1 MGPTEATTQSP
12 KINFVNGQKRT
23 PFKAYASGSKRRKSR
38 KKASRSAGVHQLD
51 GQIGK
56 TSDIPDGLIGEP
68 NECLVM
74 VNGLS
79 TIALLDSGSMGSTI
93 TSQYWNENFPDQPVH
108 PLDDLLTLSGAGGS
122 EIPYVEVDMKLPGL
136 DASPFPFLVVEETE
150 YNFRVPVLIG
160 TNILNKILDGLVN
173 AHGVRF
179 AQKASLPSA
188 MNCALSVIQTA
199 RKTLG
204 KRKNVICEVHLCEI
218 TELAPGE
225 GRRVV
230 GCIRVD
236 TPIPKQVALVS
247 GVKKYQAGGVEV
259 TPTAV
264 CVEQHDRYIQFDM
277 LNRCTRHVTLPGGTV
292 VANLVQVQL
301 MEMTAVGGHPQDGD
315 RVFQCFGPDF
325 KQDELP
331 QRLLTS
337 VRENIWHLQ
346 CHRPGPWENRSDQTS
361 HDITILYSL
370 QGEDQESSTTY
381 VRRSASALKA
391 DAGPWCDPTIKQPLD
406 IQCCL
411 GAQAQWRTEILF
423 WSETDQP
430 ALSGWCQLSPE
441 DRRDLQELSTSPHW
455 I

>member
-1 MGPTEATTQSP
+1 M
-12 KINFVNGQKRT
+12 
-23 PFKAYASGSKRRKSR
+23 AYASGSKRRKSW
-38 KKASRSAGVHQLD
+38 KKPSRSAGVHQLD
-51 GQIGK
+51 GQTGK
-56 TSDIPDGLIGEP
+56 TSGIPDALIGEP

-79 TIALLDSGSMGSTI
+79 TIALLDSGSMVSTI

-122 EIPYVEVDMKLPGL
+122 EIPYRGYVEVNTKLPGL

-150 YNFRVPVLIG
+150 YNSRVPVLIG

-173 AHGVRF
+173 THGVRF

-204 KRKNVICEVHLCEI
+204 KRNNVISEVHLCDT

-247 GVKKYQAGGVEV
+247 GIKKYQAGGVEV

-264 CVEQHDRYIQFDM
+264 CVEQHDRYIEFDM
-277 LNRCTRHVTLPGGTV
+277 LNRCTRHVTLPGGIV
-292 VANLVQVQL
+292 VAHLVQVQL
-301 MEMTAVGGHPQDGD
+301 MEMTAVEGHLQDGD
-315 RVFQCFGPDF
+315 SVFQCFGPDF

-331 QRLLTS
+331 QWLLTS
-337 VRENIWHLQ
+337 VRDNIDTFSATDLDLGRTEVTKHPMTLQ
-346 CHRPGPWENRSDQTS
+346 DYIFPSRRRPGEFRHICTTKCVSTRGRCWTLMWSDHQTALGHPMLSWCTSPMENWDFVLIWDGSTS
-361 HDITILYSL
+361 AQWLM
-370 QGEDQESSTTY
+370 
-381 VRRSASALKA
+381 
-391 DAGPWCDPTIKQPLD
+391 PTISQGSTKL
-406 IQCCL
+406 
-411 GAQAQWRTEILF
+411 WTH
-423 WSETDQP
+423 
-430 ALSGWCQLSPE
+430 
-441 DRRDLQELSTSPHW
+441 LQELSTSLRW